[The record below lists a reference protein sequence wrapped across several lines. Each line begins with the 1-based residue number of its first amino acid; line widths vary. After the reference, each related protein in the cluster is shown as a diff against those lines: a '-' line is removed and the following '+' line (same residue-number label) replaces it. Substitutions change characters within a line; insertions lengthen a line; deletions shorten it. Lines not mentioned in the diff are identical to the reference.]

1 MTESQIFELNFWL
14 KAYTKWKMPLNM
26 VVIKFWN
33 IDINKELKT
42 WKNIV
47 VGNTWLYLNNGEVKD
62 TYFNSNRNKP
72 IELKDMKFIDLYWIE
87 KDRKPLPVRRMG
99 KEIIKLFEKE
109 IKNYE
114 Y

>member
-1 MTESQIFELNFWL
+1 MTESQIFELKYWL
-14 KAYTKWKMPLNM
+14 KAYKIWKIPLNM
-26 VVIKFWN
+26 VVIKLWN
-33 IDINKELKT
+33 IDINKELKI
-42 WKNIV
+42 WKNIE
-47 VGNTWLYLNNGEVKD
+47 VGNTWIYLNHREVKD
-62 TYFNSNRNKP
+62 TYFNSNRNKS

-87 KDRKPLPVRRMG
+87 EDRKPLPVRRMG